1 MTERLITDGGSR
13 RVKTW
18 MTHRE
23 PLDLAHATEL
33 KLSQVVTVGDRLL
46 LMPADH
52 RPHEDDHGEQPAHDL
67 MRLVEVRDALTYPMN
82 PASRDAEMYT
92 RDAARCLVLPT
103 GPRWQQALET
113 ALLGPWSDSLWDA
126 GQLPS
131 TALSALKAEARTLHR
146 QLVPIWRRR
155 TQHGRVLSLDADL
168 GGVSLHDLV
177 KADLDLLSHTANGV
191 FEDERLN
198 AVLRALDPAERQ
210 VVFAYAE
217 GDGTTWTEAAAAAGA
232 TAPDAFGERVRRKT
246 KRLAA
251 EQRRRAAQ
259 RRC

>member
-1 MTERLITDGGSR
+1 MTERLIEAAGTR

-18 MTHRE
+18 TTHLG
-23 PLDLAHATEL
+23 PLDLAHATNL
-33 KLSQVVTVGDRLL
+33 KLSQVVTAGDRLV

-52 RPHEDDHGEQPAHDL
+52 QPHEDDHGEQPAHDL
-67 MRLVEVRDALTYPMN
+67 LRLVEVRDALTYPLN

-103 GPRWQQALET
+103 SPRWQQALET

-131 TALSALKAEARTLHR
+131 TALSALKSETRTLHR

-168 GGVSLHDLV
+168 GGMSLHDLV
-177 KADLDLLSHTANGV
+177 AADVDLLSHNTHGV
-191 FEDERLN
+191 FEDERLST
-198 AVLRALDPAERQ
+198 VLRALDPAERQ
-210 VVFAYAE
+210 VVFAYAQGE
-217 GDGTTWTEAAAAAGA
+217 GTTWTEAAAAAGA
-232 TAPDAFGERVRRKT
+232 TSPDTFGERVRRKT

-251 EQRRRAAQ
+251 EQRRRTAQ
-259 RRC
+259 RRS

>member
-1 MTERLITDGGSR
+1 MTERLIEAGGNR

-18 MTHRE
+18 MTHLE
-23 PLDLAHATEL
+23 PPDLAHATGL
-33 KLSQVVTVGDRLL
+33 KLSKVVTADDRLL

-52 RPHEDDHGEQPAHDL
+52 EPHEDDHGEHRAHD
-67 MRLVEVRDALTYPMN
+67 MIRLVEVRDALVHPVN
-82 PASRDAEMYT
+82 LASRDAEMYSK
-92 RDAARCLVLPT
+92 DAARCLVLPY

-113 ALLGPWSDSLWDA
+113 ALLGPWSAPLRDT
-126 GQLPS
+126 GELPS

-155 TQHGRVLSLDADL
+155 TQHGRVFSLDADL

-177 KADLDLLSHTANGV
+177 ATDLDLLSHTASGV

-198 AVLRALDPAERQ
+198 TVLRALDPAERQ

-217 GDGTTWTEAAAAAGA
+217 GDGATWTEAAAAAGA
-232 TAPDAFGERVRRKT
+232 TAPDAFGERVRRKA

-251 EQRRRAAQ
+251 EQRRRAA
-259 RRC
+259 RRRS